1 MAVPSLSTK
10 FSPPVYAA
18 GLLIIACVGFAA
30 MNAII
35 RYLATD
41 LAVDPLMIVFCRNL
55 FAFLVLLP
63 WLMQQGI
70 GVMKTSRFPLISLRV
85 LFGFISMAL
94 WFSALTIVPL
104 SNAVALS
111 FTAPLFAAVAAVFIL
126 REKIRAR
133 RIIALLIGFGGML
146 VIMRPG
152 SQPIGW
158 GEFIVV
164 VSAAT
169 MALSIVTMK
178 LLTRTERTPCLVVWQ
193 NMLLTLV
200 SLLPAIFVWTW
211 PTAEGWFWLVTVGA
225 IAAVSH
231 LLFTRAF
238 SLAETTYLMPFD
250 YIRLPFVAIIG
261 WFAFSEP
268 TDVWTWTGGGIIAA
282 STIYVAHREAKM
294 RASGVARE
302 AARSPHTTGRP
313 RPPKEA

>member
-200 SLLPAIFVWTW
+200 SCCP
-211 PTAEGWFWLVTVGA
+211 
-225 IAAVSH
+225 
-231 LLFTRAF
+231 R
-238 SLAETTYLMPFD
+238 SL
-250 YIRLPFVAIIG
+250 
-261 WFAFSEP
+261 
-268 TDVWTWTGGGIIAA
+268 
-282 STIYVAHREAKM
+282 
-294 RASGVARE
+294 SG
-302 AARSPHTTGRP
+302 PGRP
-313 RPPKEA
+313 PRAGSGWSPWAPSRRSRICSSRGPSRWRKRPI

>member
-1 MAVPSLSTK
+1 MALPSLSTK

-18 GLLIIACVGFAA
+18 GLLIVACVGFAA

-55 FAFLVLLP
+55 FAFLVMVP

-85 LFGFISMAL
+85 LFGFVSMAL
-94 WFSALTIVPL
+94 WFSALAIVPL

-133 RIIALLIGFGGML
+133 RITALLIGFGGML

-152 SQPIGW
+152 SQPVGW

-164 VSAAT
+164 ASAAT

-193 NMLLTLV
+193 NMLLTPV
-200 SLLPAIFVWTW
+200 SLVPALFVWSW
-211 PTAEGWFWLVTVGA
+211 PTAEGWFWLVSVGA

-238 SLAETTYLMPFD
+238 SLADTTYLMPFD

-268 TDVWTWTGGGIIAA
+268 TDIWTWIGGGIIAA

-294 RASGVARE
+294 RATGVARE

-313 RPPKEA
+313 IPPRED